1 MKYTDLKTTIMAN
14 LVRSNDLVPFIIGKP
29 GGGKSSLARD
39 IVKTLGI
46 DPSLV
51 TEFNPSLR
59 DPVDIMG
66 VPDISGDHVKWKP
79 AEEFY
84 RLRHIEGDDR
94 PRALIIEELSDAN
107 PAMQNPLCRVILD
120 RYAGEL
126 KLHDKLFII
135 CTGNSTEHKSGA
147 SRMTT
152 KLGNRLQQLDFTE
165 NLDDWCEWALGA
177 GVQPE
182 IIQFVRF
189 KPGLLSDFDP
199 NKAVNPTPRSW
210 TMADKVDP
218 ALNKGL
224 YFQHVKGCVGEG
236 AATEYIAFKEVA
248 DSLPDMDAVLL
259 DPEGCKLPGFD
270 KPAVLFAFTGAL
282 AHRATGDNFDRVY
295 KVLKRIPPEFSVMCV
310 NDAVKMHPE
319 IKKTRT
325 FVEWAMA
332 ANKVL
337 M

>member
-1 MKYTDLKTTIMAN
+1 MKYSDLKASIIAN
-14 LVRSNDLVPFIIGKP
+14 VARNTQLVPFIVGKP

-46 DPSLV
+46 KPEHV

-66 VPDISGDHVKWKP
+66 VPDIHGDHVKWKP

-84 RLRHIEGDDR
+84 RLRDTDDDE

-120 RYAGEL
+120 RHAGEL
-126 KLHDKLFII
+126 KLHHNLIII

-152 KLGNRLQQLDFTE
+152 KLGNRLQQLEFTE
-165 NLDDWCEWALGA
+165 SLDDWCEWALDA
-177 GVQPE
+177 GVQPT

-199 NKAVNPTPRSW
+199 NRAVNPTPRSW
-210 TMADKVDP
+210 HMSDMVDP
-218 ALNKGL
+218 DLSKAL
-224 YFQHVKGCVGEG
+224 YFQHIKGCVGEG
-236 AATEYIAFKEVA
+236 AATEYLAFKDVA

-259 DPEGCKLPGFD
+259 DPEGCKIPGID
-270 KPAVLFAFTGAL
+270 KPNVQYAFVGAL
-282 AHRATGDNFDRVY
+282 AHRASADNFDRVY
-295 KVLKRIPPEFSVMCV
+295 KVLNRLPPEFSVMCV

-325 FVEWAMA
+325 FVEWALK